1 MPEVSDVCWQEA
13 HRIFVTY
20 TGAVFVHYNDYV
32 LVKNWFSDLMT
43 AGI

>member
-1 MPEVSDVCWQEA
+1 MCWQEA

-20 TGAVFVHYNDYV
+20 TGAVFVHYNSDFA